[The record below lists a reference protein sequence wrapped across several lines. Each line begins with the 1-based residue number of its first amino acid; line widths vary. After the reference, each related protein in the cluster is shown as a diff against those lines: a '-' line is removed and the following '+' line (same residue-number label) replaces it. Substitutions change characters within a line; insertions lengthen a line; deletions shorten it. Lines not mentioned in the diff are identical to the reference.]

1 MSLRIIRIA
10 AYIAERIQAYIQHSI
25 IQAMIDDA
33 RLDTEK
39 KTDGGTPLYRVRV
52 DLATGRIINMHR
64 IDEKGTTGNAGT

>member
-10 AYIAERIQAYIQHSI
+10 EYIAEKIKADIHHSI

-39 KTDGGTPLYRVRV
+39 ETDGDTPLYRVRV
-52 DLATGRIINMHR
+52 DLATGRIINMYR